1 METANLE
8 PPLGVARALLVE
20 TGACPWQPTPRTRE
34 LSRYRM
40 ADDLPL
46 TGVVEQVGSL
56 YLYQCVLGHVEQV
69 NIWTYTP
76 LLRHEHCAIEEATP
90 GRASA
95 LIARYGSRAGQ
106 IAIAHRSVG
115 LIAIRPLN
123 DARDAD
129 AEVTMLF
136 GALREYWAELRA
148 HAERL
153 RRGWNTH
160 PVAATTSV

>member
-1 METANLE
+1 MGTENRE
-8 PPLGVARALLVE
+8 DPDVVRALLVE
-20 TGACPWQPTPRTRE
+20 AGACPWQPTPRTRE
-34 LSRYRM
+34 VARYRM

-46 TGVVEQVGSL
+46 TGVVEQGGAL
-56 YLYQCVLGHVEQV
+56 FLYQCVLGHVEQV

-76 LLRHEHCAIEEATP
+76 LLPHEHREIHDATP
-90 GRASA
+90 RHASA
-95 LIARYGSRAGQ
+95 LIARFSRRPGQ

-123 DARDAD
+123 DAEEAD
-129 AEVTMLF
+129 AEVNMLF
-136 GALREYWAELRA
+136 GALRDYWAELRA